1 MGISIAIIS
10 NLFQASYLTL
20 HHLCGVPP
28 IKDCLMEL
36 KHLYFYLFLL
46 NKLKLKKLSL
56 SNLSELKKTML
67 PTWGSNS

>member
-36 KHLYFYLFLL
+36 KHQYFYLFLL
-46 NKLKLKKLSL
+46 NKLKLKKLS
-56 SNLSELKKTML
+56 
-67 PTWGSNS
+67 